1 MKADAPKG
9 RGSFSSN
16 AGSIVLGLLYDADAA
31 GVSYFPLPHYALYR
45 STPPPDGTI

>member
-16 AGSIVLGLLYDADAA
+16 AGSIVLGLLLYDADAA
-31 GVSYFPLPHYALYR
+31 GVSYFPLPPLCAV
-45 STPPPDGTI
+45 